1 MNLRHL
7 SAFRAVMMCGTV
19 TEAASRLLL
28 TQSAV
33 SRLLSALENEIGF
46 KLFTRY
52 GGRLVPTPEGHSFFT
67 ETERILIGV
76 DEIVAIAADIR
87 THRSARLRL
96 AVIPLLAHGLLP
108 EVLAT
113 FAESH
118 PTVRSSFVMPP
129 QWDFGHRIAEYQ
141 FDLGLTVLPVE
152 HPSLR
157 SEVFANVA
165 GVVAMPPGHRLSD
178 RPSLGVRDIAD
189 ELLITQPQHALM
201 RDHIMAVFGEAGLTP
216 HVRTESVS
224 GFTACQLVARGLGIA
239 IVDAFSASAFAPGQ
253 IIIRPWNEPLQIS
266 CAFIFPADRPLS
278 AVVRNFQ
285 ATVRDTVDNFAARH
299 PNLFSRPQ

>member
-52 GGRLVPTPEGHSFFT
+52 GGRLVPTPEGHAFFT
-67 ETERILIGV
+67 ETERILVGI
-76 DEIVAIAADIR
+76 DEIAAIAGDIR
-87 THRSARLRL
+87 AHRSARLRL

-108 EVLAT
+108 KAIAA
-113 FAESH
+113 FAERH

-129 QWDFGHRIAEYQ
+129 QWDFGHRMAEYQ

-157 SEVFANVA
+157 SEVFADVA
-165 GVVAMPPGHRLSD
+165 GVVAMPPGHPLSD
-178 RPSLGVRDIAD
+178 RPSLGARDLAD
-189 ELLITQPQHALM
+189 EPLITQPQHALM
-201 RDHIMAVFGEAGLTP
+201 RDHITAVFAAAGLTP
-216 HVRTESVS
+216 NVRTESVS
-224 GFTACQLVARGLGIA
+224 GFTACQLVAQGLGLA
-239 IVDAFSASAFAPGQ
+239 IVDAFSASAFEHGE
-253 IIIRPWNEPLQIS
+253 IVIRPWTEPLQIS
-266 CAFIFPADRPLS
+266 CAFLFPADRQLS

-285 ATVRDTVDNFAARH
+285 EVVRKTVDDFIIHR
-299 PNLFSRPQ
+299 PDLFRRPR